1 MAIQNRRGVYT
12 DYDPSRLVEG
22 EWAVVK
28 SGDPNSSNG
37 RSVYMCFEAGTVK
50 RMATYED
57 MEADINSVTSEIQD
71 SLTASVTA
79 ALSGPNGINARMTTI
94 ENDYVDLKADNTSQL
109 NSMQSQVDNALTGT
123 SGINTRMTA
132 IEGDYVDLKNDN
144 ADELQSMQ
152 NDVDSAISD
161 AQDAVAAAVSDAETA
176 TANANAVSEQIQEI
190 IAQGGVV
197 ISVFGRSGEVVA
209 ASGDYSADQIT
220 YGNSNVADALAALG
234 TYDNTPISGSP
245 RPVTSGGVY
254 TSFYTRLG
262 ILSFSKD
269 SNNRIVVT
277 YDE

>member
-57 MEADINSVTSEIQD
+57 MEADINAATADIQQT
-71 SLTASVTA
+71 LTADVAETISDANA
-79 ALSGPNGINARMTTI
+79 AVQTMQTDINGTISDANAAVQTMQGTVSSAILGINASMRSF
-94 ENDYVDLKADNTSQL
+94 ENTFATLAN
-109 NSMQSQVDNALTGT
+109 N
-123 SGINTRMTA
+123 
-132 IEGDYVDLKNDN
+132 N
-144 ADELQSMQ
+144 ADQLQNMQ
-152 NDVDSAISD
+152 TQVATSLQTAQTEIDSAI
-161 AQDAVAAAVSDAETA
+161 ADAEEA

-197 ISVFGRSGEVVA
+197 ISVFGRAGEVVA

-220 YGNSNVADALAALG
+220 YGNSNVADALVALG
-234 TYDNTPISGSP
+234 TYDTTPISGSP

-277 YDE
+277 YDA